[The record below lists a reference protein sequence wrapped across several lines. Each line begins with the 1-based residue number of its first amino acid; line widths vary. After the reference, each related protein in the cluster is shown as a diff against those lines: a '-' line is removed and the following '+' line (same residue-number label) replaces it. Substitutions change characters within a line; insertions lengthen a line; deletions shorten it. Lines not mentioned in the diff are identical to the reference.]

1 MIKKH
6 LKSLIIATL
15 ILLLPVLAGVILW
28 DQLPAQMPTHF
39 NAAGEVDG
47 WSSKA
52 FAVFGLPMI
61 LVAAEWLCM
70 VGTSMDPKKKGHPEK
85 VVKLVLWIIPV
96 LSIVMHVITY
106 AVALGREVR
115 VEVIMP
121 LLMGVIFIIIGNYLP
136 KCRQNYTIGI
146 KIPWTLVSEENWNRT
161 HRMAGKLWVA
171 GGIATLLTAFLGGF
185 AIFIG
190 IVVLMAFV
198 PFIYS
203 YLLFRKGI

>member
-52 FAVFGLPMI
+52 FAIFALPMI

-70 VGTSMDPKKKGHPEK
+70 VGTAMDPKKKGHPEK

-96 LSIVMHVITY
+96 LSIVMHGITY
-106 AVALGREVR
+106 ATALGREVP
-115 VEVIMP
+115 VEAIMP

-185 AIFIG
+185 AVFIG
-190 IVVLMAFV
+190 IVVLMVFV